1 MRTAFLVLTI
11 FLCVCSVRGPPTPQP
26 VGPNL
31 TTTNIKQSTADRQ
44 GSNDNPPAGDVA
56 GANGAD
62 SEPKAKNPSDDKI
75 QDKTKPPADQEK
87 HQDSNAGDQGVENT
101 QGQKNT
107 QSQQSQQNET
117 SVPGKSTDINKGQQP
132 AGTLPKVQPKTTVEL
147 GEKDRKTEGN
157 GTEVGKSEVDKA
169 GGKPHVDPSE
179 DDNKAKDSNN
189 KTATGEAD
197 KEKTA
202 PGGDDNEKTA
212 PGGDDNE
219 KTAPG
224 EANDEKTA
232 PGGDDDEKTAPG
244 GDGNEK
250 TAPGGAN
257 DEKTAPGGDD
267 DEKTTPGGDDDEKTA
282 PGGDNNEKT
291 APGEDDDDEQIP
303 EETDDENRTGED
315 NDEDGNEENA
325 KGGDIKKNKPG
336 VEDTKNKGGKKQYNP
351 FAVKDEAE
359 SSHFFAYLVTTAVL
373 VAVLYIT
380 YHNKRKIIAF
390 LLEGKKSRSTRRPK
404 STDYQKLEQHM

>member
-11 FLCVCSVRGPPTPQP
+11 FLCVCSVRGPPSPQP

-31 TTTNIKQSTADRQ
+31 TTTNNKQSTADRQ
-44 GSNDNPPAGDVA
+44 GSNDNPPAGDVG

-62 SEPKAKNPSDDKI
+62 SEPKAANAITPTKNPSNDKI

-87 HQDSNAGDQGVENT
+87 HQDSNAGDRDMENK
-101 QGQKNT
+101 QGQENT
-107 QSQQSQQNET
+107 QSQQSQQNEMT

-147 GEKDRKTEGN
+147 GEKDNKTEGN
-157 GTEVGKSEVDKA
+157 GTEVGKSEVDNA

-179 DDNKAKDSNN
+179 DENKAKNSNN
-189 KTATGEAD
+189 KTAT
-197 KEKTA
+197 
-202 PGGDDNEKTA
+202 GGDDNEKTA
-212 PGGDDNE
+212 PAGDDNE

-232 PGGDDDEKTAPG
+232 PGGDDDEKTAPVEVY
-244 GDGNEK
+244 DEK
-250 TAPGGAN
+250 TAPGEAN
-257 DEKTAPGGDD
+257 DEKTAPGVAYDEKTAPGGDD
-267 DEKTTPGGDDDEKTA
+267 D
-282 PGGDNNEKT
+282 EKT

>member
-11 FLCVCSVRGPPTPQP
+11 FLCVCSVRGPPSPQP
-26 VGPNL
+26 LGPNL
-31 TTTNIKQSTADRQ
+31 TTTNNKQSAADRQ
-44 GSNDNPPAGDVA
+44 GSDDNSPAGSTKVGESQDEG

-62 SEPKAKNPSDDKI
+62 SKPKEEKTAITPTKNPSDDKI
-75 QDKTKPPADQEK
+75 QDKTNPPAGVNKTNQEK
-87 HQDSNAGDQGVENT
+87 HQDSNAGDQNVQNKQGQENT
-101 QGQKNT
+101 PSK
-107 QSQQSQQNET
+107 QSQQNET
-117 SVPGKSTDINKGQQP
+117 TSVLGKSTDINKGQQP
-132 AGTLPKVQPKTTVEL
+132 AGTLPKVQPKTTIES
-147 GEKDRKTEGN
+147 GGKDNKTEGN

-179 DDNKAKDSNN
+179 DENKAKDSNN

-197 KEKTA
+197 NEKKAPGEANDEKKA
-202 PGGDDNEKTA
+202 PGGDDNEKKA
-212 PGGDDNE
+212 PGEDDNE
-219 KTAPG
+219 KKAPG
-224 EANDEKTA
+224 EANDEK
-232 PGGDDDEKTAPG
+232 K
-244 GDGNEK
+244 
-250 TAPGGAN
+250 
-257 DEKTAPGGDD
+257 
-267 DEKTTPGGDDDEKTA
+267 
-282 PGGDNNEKT
+282 
-291 APGEDDDDEQIP
+291 APGEDDDDEPIL

>member
-1 MRTAFLVLTI
+1 MRTVFLVLTI
-11 FLCVCSVRGPPTPQP
+11 FLCVCLVRGPPSPQP
-26 VGPNL
+26 VEPTL
-31 TTTNIKQSTADRQ
+31 TTTNNKQSTADRQ
-44 GSNDNPPAGDVA
+44 GSNDNPPAGDA
-56 GANGAD
+56 GVANGAD
-62 SEPKAKNPSDDKI
+62 SEPKAATAITPTKNPSDDKI

-87 HQDSNAGDQGVENT
+87 HQDSNAGQE
-101 QGQKNT
+101 NT
-107 QSQQSQQNET
+107 QSQQSQQNETT

-147 GEKDRKTEGN
+147 GEKDKTEGN

-179 DDNKAKDSNN
+179 DENKAKDSNN

-212 PGGDDNE
+212 PGEAKDEKTTPGGAKDEKTTPGGDDNE

-232 PGGDDDEKTAPG
+232 PE
-244 GDGNEK
+244 
-250 TAPGGAN
+250 
-257 DEKTAPGGDD
+257 
-267 DEKTTPGGDDDEKTA
+267 
-282 PGGDNNEKT
+282 
-291 APGEDDDDEQIP
+291 EDDDDEPIL
-303 EETDDENRTGED
+303 EETDNENRTGED
-315 NDEDGNEENA
+315 NDEDGNEEDA